1 MSGWSWS
8 LSQMGEDR
16 NVGGALQ
23 INSAGTLPKID
34 ILTQTS
40 LMKLKDRHVLHLCN
54 LIQHISHLT
63 RISWVPS
70 VC

>member
-16 NVGGALQ
+16 NVGGAFQ

-40 LMKLKDRHVLHLCN
+40 LMKL
-54 LIQHISHLT
+54 
-63 RISWVPS
+63 
-70 VC
+70 